1 MATILIVDDSWLTR
15 RGARRIITEQ
25 GHGVIEAENGS
36 IALKEIET
44 SEIDCIV
51 LDLLMPE
58 MDGFEFLARLDEQ
71 KIKIPVVVLTADIQN
86 TVRKKCLD
94 LGVNAFVNKPPEP
107 ENFVQVI
114 NEALKKKQG

>member
-25 GHGVIEAENGS
+25 GYGVIEAENGF

-58 MDGFEFLARLDEQ
+58 MERF
-71 KIKIPVVVLTADIQN
+71 
-86 TVRKKCLD
+86 
-94 LGVNAFVNKPPEP
+94 
-107 ENFVQVI
+107 
-114 NEALKKKQG
+114 